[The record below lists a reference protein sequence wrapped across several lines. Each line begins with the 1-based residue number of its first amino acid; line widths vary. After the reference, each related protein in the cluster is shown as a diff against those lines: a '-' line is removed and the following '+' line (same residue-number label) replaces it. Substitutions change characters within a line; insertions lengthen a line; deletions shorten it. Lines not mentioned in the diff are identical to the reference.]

1 MSLKEHIRK
10 VLKEHKTNTL
20 KIRRRTHEIDTEFKR
35 LMSAVYRPN
44 VICEY
49 GGPRMVIRVITEAI
63 VENLYFN
70 TFYMEDDT
78 SKEWEDIVNF
88 IYEYVQTTYGQ
99 ELTDYYNNNCESQK
113 METTESE
120 LTEKCWPGYTQKGMK
135 TMFGKRYPN
144 CVKKTKK

>member
-1 MSLKEHIRK
+1 MKLRDRIKIILQE
-10 VLKEHKTNTL
+10 ETNSTT

-88 IYEYVQTTYGQ
+88 IYEYVQINYSQ
-99 ELTDYYNNNCESQK
+99 ELTEYFNRVCLSEK
-113 METTESE
+113 METNESE